1 MPKIYFVL
9 LFTAILSF
17 AIPPDTIWTARYNG
31 VANLHD
37 KGRDIALD
45 NIGNVYV
52 TGSSQSFS
60 GADGNDY
67 LSIKYSADGDT
78 LWTKRFNGAISP
90 NAGDS
95 ACGIAVDNDSNWVYV
110 TGYCSG
116 DTVFGHGYYTIKYNA
131 DGDTIWT
138 RIYNGYGPVS
148 AQAIDI
154 DMFGTI
160 YITGYCYF
168 NISYDYLTVRYTPN
182 GDTLPARWHYDP
194 SNRDDYAYGIA
205 VDTFGCYFVTGSA
218 GNPSGHY
225 LTIKYDCGDTVNYW
239 ERSDSIEEHNF
250 ARAVATDNMGNIYVT
265 GYVGNG
271 STLWDIWTIKYN
283 TDGNTIWTRRFHD
296 SQDLNTR
303 AYDIAVDSFGDIYIA
318 GVRMDTPGTSH
329 DYLMIKYNSAGDT
342 IWTTTYNSPYNN
354 VDIAY
359 GITVDDSGY
368 IYVTGASR
376 NSANNYDYLTIKYY
390 DESFFINEND
400 GKSLITKPLFRL
412 FPNPALKQVAIQYN
426 LPAESNVSIRIY
438 DVSGKSV
445 KSIYNGNQKAGT
457 YTKYWEGTT
466 NKNTKVPC
474 GVYFCR
480 IETNNFNSV
489 AKLVLVK

>member
-1 MPKIYFVL
+1 MIKSSFVL
-9 LFTAILSF
+9 LLLLILSF
-17 AIPPDTIWTARYNG
+17 ATSPDTIWTARYNG
-31 VANLHD
+31 IANLHD

-78 LWTKRFNGAISP
+78 LWTKRFNCSS

-95 ACGIAVDNDSNWVYV
+95 ACGIAVDKDSNWVYV

-116 DTVFGHGYYTIKYNA
+116 DTLFGYGYYTIKYNT

-138 RIYNGYGPVS
+138 RTYNRNSPVA

-154 DMFGTI
+154 DMFGII

-168 NISYDYLTVRYTPN
+168 ANSYNYLTVRYTPN
-182 GDTLPARWHYDP
+182 GDTLLSHSYNSPN
-194 SNRDDYAYGIA
+194 NRHDYAYGVA
-205 VDTFGCYFVTGSA
+205 VDTFGSFYVTGSA

-225 LTIKYDCGDTVNYW
+225 LTIKYDCANTVWHW

-250 ARAVATDNMGNIYVT
+250 ARAVAADNMGNIYVT

-283 TDGNTIWTRRFHD
+283 TNGDTLWTRRYND
-296 SQDLNTR
+296 SQGLNTQ
-303 AYDIAVDSFGDIYIA
+303 AYGIAVDSFGDIYIA
-318 GVRMDTPGTSH
+318 GVVMNVPGTSH
-329 DYLMIKYNSAGDT
+329 DYLIIKYNSNGDT
-342 IWTTTYNSPYNN
+342 VWTTTYNSPYSN

-368 IYVTGASR
+368 IYVSGASL
-376 NSANNYDYLTIKYY
+376 NSANKYDYLTIKYY
-390 DESFFINEND
+390 DNTYAVNENAFNN
-400 GKSLITKPLFRL
+400 SIIKPMLFL
-412 FPNPALKQVAIQYN
+412 FPNPTFNQVAIHYN
-426 LPAESNVSIRIY
+426 LRKESNVTIKIY
-438 DVSGKSV
+438 DVSGKMI
-445 KSIYNGNQKAGT
+445 KSIYNGNQKAGV
-457 YTKYWEGTT
+457 YTKYWNGMIT
-466 NKNTKVPC
+466 KNTKAPC
-474 GVYFCR
+474 GVYFCQL
-480 IETNNFNSV
+480 EADNFNST
-489 AKLVLVK
+489 AKLILLK